1 MARPETVEILGVRF
15 HNLTRREAALAIAG
29 LAKADGR
36 HYVVKPYSEFMTRA
50 AGDSGVREIL
60 NGAHLCLPDGVGV
73 LWAAHYLSLRG
84 GATRAMV
91 QLPLSLLAMVLR
103 PSALRRPI
111 REPMAGVDLTWGM
124 LAELE
129 RAGASVFLLGGSK
142 EEAVLT
148 RRRIE
153 ERLPALNVAGV
164 RDGYFSTKG
173 SENDAV
179 VAEVN
184 AARPEVLLVAMGFP
198 RQEHWIAENL
208 EQLDV
213 RVAVAEGGSFSF
225 IGGTVWRAPG
235 WMRRAG
241 LEWLYRLGRQPW
253 RLKRQLALPRFVW
266 LVLRER
272 LRR

>member
-1 MARPETVEILGVRF
+1 VI
-15 HNLTRREAALAIAG
+15 AALA
-29 LAKADGR
+29 KEDVR

-60 NGAHLCLPDGVGV
+60 NGADLCLPDGMGI
-73 LWAAHYLSLRG
+73 LWAAHYLSLSGG
-84 GATRAMV
+84 GARAIL

-111 REPMAGVDLTWGM
+111 REPMAGVDLTWEM

-129 RAGASVFLLGGSK
+129 RASLSVFLLGGSK
-142 EEAVLT
+142 EEAVVA

-153 ERLPALNVAGV
+153 EQLPSLSVVGA
-164 RDGYFSTKG
+164 RDGYFSTRG
-173 SENDAV
+173 TENDAA

-184 AARPEVLLVAMGFP
+184 AARPDVLLVAMGFP

-208 EQLDV
+208 ERLDV

-225 IGGTVWRAPG
+225 IGETVSRAPG

-241 LEWLYRLGRQPW
+241 LEWLYRLARQPW

-266 LVLRER
+266 LVVRNR
-272 LRR
+272 LTRIR